1 MASVSL
7 AASTFGTAVA
17 SAPFLS
23 TTSGDSLVAAAAKST
38 NARSS
43 GDRKYRVFLA
53 VGSNLGD
60 RYCNIRTALQLLCNS
75 SDTKLMRTSF
85 WHETAPMYVTD
96 QPSFLNGAVSLQT
109 NLEPHDLLQTIKTIE
124 AQVGRDLS
132 AMRNGPRPVDL
143 DILLYERRL
152 SPSTA
157 NAESHASWEPRLV
170 DTNDL
175 VVPHSRITE
184 REFVLAPLCEV
195 AGPDLEHPV
204 RKTSVRKLLEELRH
218 EMEENKEPTV
228 RVIPLPRSRM
238 LYFNETLI
246 MGVLNVTP
254 NSFSDGGKWEDS
266 TRNAVERALEME
278 QQGAHIVD
286 IGGESTRPG
295 ADDVSAEEELRRTIP
310 VIEGIRESTW
320 VVTYIA
326 RIFRL
331 ASSSPFLYVILFS
344 CFLLAT
350 GSEVA
355 ISIDTRK
362 SVVAR
367 AAVNAGADIVN
378 DVSGGTFDDLMLST
392 VAELGV
398 PIVLMH
404 MRGTPKTMQSM
415 TEYEDVVADVARTL
429 MERSQAAEC
438 AGIPRWIQIL
448 DPGIGFAK
456 DQRQNLLLLKDM
468 LRLRALT
475 DELPILIGTSRK
487 GFIGKITGVSRAE
500 DRDVGSVASFISALS
515 FGSRSKSCDIVRVHN
530 VEAARHAALVLDA
543 IKQVR

>member
-1 MASVSL
+1 
-7 AASTFGTAVA
+7 
-17 SAPFLS
+17 
-23 TTSGDSLVAAAAKST
+23 
-38 NARSS
+38 
-43 GDRKYRVFLA
+43 
-53 VGSNLGD
+53 
-60 RYCNIRTALQLLCNS
+60 
-75 SDTKLMRTSF
+75 
-85 WHETAPMYVTD
+85 
-96 QPSFLNGAVSLQT
+96 
-109 NLEPHDLLQTIKTIE
+109 
-124 AQVGRDLS
+124 
-132 AMRNGPRPVDL
+132 
-143 DILLYERRL
+143 
-152 SPSTA
+152 
-157 NAESHASWEPRLV
+157 
-170 DTNDL
+170 
-175 VVPHSRITE
+175 
-184 REFVLAPLCEV
+184 
-195 AGPDLEHPV
+195 
-204 RKTSVRKLLEELRH
+204 
-218 EMEENKEPTV
+218 
-228 RVIPLPRSRM
+228 
-238 LYFNETLI
+238 
-246 MGVLNVTP
+246 
-254 NSFSDGGKWEDS
+254 
-266 TRNAVERALEME
+266 VERALEME

-310 VIEGIRESTW
+310 VIEGIRE
-320 VVTYIA
+320 
-326 RIFRL
+326 R
-331 ASSSPFLYVILFS
+331 
-344 CFLLAT
+344 
-350 GSEVA
+350 SEVA

>member
-1 MASVSL
+1 
-7 AASTFGTAVA
+7 
-17 SAPFLS
+17 
-23 TTSGDSLVAAAAKST
+23 
-38 NARSS
+38 
-43 GDRKYRVFLA
+43 
-53 VGSNLGD
+53 
-60 RYCNIRTALQLLCNS
+60 
-75 SDTKLMRTSF
+75 
-85 WHETAPMYVTD
+85 
-96 QPSFLNGAVSLQT
+96 
-109 NLEPHDLLQTIKTIE
+109 
-124 AQVGRDLS
+124 
-132 AMRNGPRPVDL
+132 
-143 DILLYERRL
+143 
-152 SPSTA
+152 
-157 NAESHASWEPRLV
+157 
-170 DTNDL
+170 
-175 VVPHSRITE
+175 
-184 REFVLAPLCEV
+184 
-195 AGPDLEHPV
+195 
-204 RKTSVRKLLEELRH
+204 
-218 EMEENKEPTV
+218 
-228 RVIPLPRSRM
+228 M

-254 NSFSDGGKWEDS
+254 NSFSDGGKWGDS

-310 VIEGIRESTW
+310 VIEGIRE
-320 VVTYIA
+320 
-326 RIFRL
+326 R
-331 ASSSPFLYVILFS
+331 
-344 CFLLAT
+344 
-350 GSEVA
+350 SEVA

>member
-1 MASVSL
+1 
-7 AASTFGTAVA
+7 
-17 SAPFLS
+17 
-23 TTSGDSLVAAAAKST
+23 
-38 NARSS
+38 
-43 GDRKYRVFLA
+43 
-53 VGSNLGD
+53 
-60 RYCNIRTALQLLCNS
+60 
-75 SDTKLMRTSF
+75 
-85 WHETAPMYVTD
+85 
-96 QPSFLNGAVSLQT
+96 
-109 NLEPHDLLQTIKTIE
+109 
-124 AQVGRDLS
+124 
-132 AMRNGPRPVDL
+132 
-143 DILLYERRL
+143 
-152 SPSTA
+152 
-157 NAESHASWEPRLV
+157 
-170 DTNDL
+170 
-175 VVPHSRITE
+175 
-184 REFVLAPLCEV
+184 
-195 AGPDLEHPV
+195 
-204 RKTSVRKLLEELRH
+204 
-218 EMEENKEPTV
+218 V

-254 NSFSDGGKWEDS
+254 DSFSDGGKWEDS
-266 TRNAVERALEME
+266 TRTAVERALEME

-310 VIEGIRESTW
+310 VIEGIRE
-320 VVTYIA
+320 
-326 RIFRL
+326 R
-331 ASSSPFLYVILFS
+331 
-344 CFLLAT
+344 
-350 GSEVA
+350 SEVA

>member
-109 NLEPHDLLQTIKTIE
+109 NLEPHDLLQTIKSIE

-254 NSFSDGGKWEDS
+254 DSFSDGGKWEDS

-310 VIEGIRESTW
+310 VIEGIRE
-320 VVTYIA
+320 
-326 RIFRL
+326 R
-331 ASSSPFLYVILFS
+331 
-344 CFLLAT
+344 
-350 GSEVA
+350 SEVA